1 MKNKRT
7 MLHVIFKFM
16 KNESRISNLVEEHE
30 ARTLSRG
37 RNGWAH
43 GLPPAPSR
51 LCLSAPHSGL
61 RFFIEYGV
69 ISLLIY

>member
-43 GLPPAPSR
+43 GLPPAPSASLHR
-51 LCLSAPHSGL
+51 TLAYGSLSSTG
-61 RFFIEYGV
+61 
-69 ISLLIY
+69 